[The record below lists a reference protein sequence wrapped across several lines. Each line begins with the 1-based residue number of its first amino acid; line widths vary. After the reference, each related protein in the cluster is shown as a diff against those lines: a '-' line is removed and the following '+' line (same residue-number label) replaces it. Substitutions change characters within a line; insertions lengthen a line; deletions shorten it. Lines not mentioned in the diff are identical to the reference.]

1 MKEVGSAVKKRA
13 LSKGREHHGRGV
25 GTLPDKGGILWEGTF
40 EPKSGGS
47 PGPEGLQAEGT
58 VSAKS
63 LRACEGQQRAR
74 LPGHHPES
82 SQKGS
87 DVIQRVNN
95 ITTSWI

>member
-1 MKEVGSAVKKRA
+1 MKKRA
-13 LSKGREHHGRGV
+13 PSKGREHHGRGV
-25 GTLPDKGGILWEGTF
+25 GAVPDKEVGGGILWEGTF

-47 PGPEGLQAEGT
+47 PGGSPGPEGLQAEGA

-74 LPGHHPES
+74 LAGHHPES

-95 ITTSWI
+95 ITTSGM